1 MSFFPSD
8 PESEAILISL
18 FEEMLKEMRKS
29 NKHLA
34 IVSDTEINDEDVET
48 E

>member
-8 PESEAILISL
+8 PESEVTLISL
-18 FEEMLKEMRKS
+18 LEEMLTQLKIS
-29 NKHLA
+29 NAHLE
-34 IVSDTEINDEDVET
+34 IVSDTEITEEDMES